1 MVSLEDAVIARLE
14 SHGERFEIL
23 VDPDLAA
30 EFRREDSE
38 VSVEDVLAVQE
49 VFRDAR
55 KGDKASEEAMRKV
68 FETADPLEVTPIIL
82 QRGTIQLT
90 AEQRRQMI
98 EDKRKKII
106 SKIAREAINPQNG
119 LPHPPKRIEKA
130 MEEARVH
137 VDPFKT
143 VDEQVNIV
151 LKAIR
156 TKIPI
161 KFEKVTVAIKI
172 PGDRAGPAY
181 GVISNFGKI
190 KNEEWQSD
198 GSWIAVVEIPGGL
211 QDSFYQK
218 INELTGGNVETRI
231 IK

>member
-1 MVSLEDAVIARLE
+1 
-14 SHGERFEIL
+14 
-23 VDPDLAA
+23 
-30 EFRREDSE
+30 
-38 VSVEDVLAVQE
+38 
-49 VFRDAR
+49 
-55 KGDKASEEAMRKV
+55 
-68 FETADPLEVTPIIL
+68 
-82 QRGTIQLT
+82 
-90 AEQRRQMI
+90 
-98 EDKRKKII
+98 
-106 SKIAREAINPQNG
+106 
-119 LPHPPKRIEKA
+119 

-181 GVISNFGKI
+181 GVISSFGKI

>member
-30 EFRREDSE
+30 EFRKDESGADIEDI
-38 VSVEDVLAVQE
+38 LAVQE
-49 VFRDAR
+49 VFKDAR
-55 KGDKASEEAMRKV
+55 KGDKASEETMRKL
-68 FETADPLEVTPIIL
+68 FQTDDPLEVAKIIL
-82 QRGTIQLT
+82 KKGSIQLT

-98 EDKRKKII
+98 KEKYKKIVN
-106 SKIAREAINPQNG
+106 KIAREAINPQTG

-130 MEEARVH
+130 MKEAKVH

-161 KFEKVTVAIKI
+161 KFEKVKVAIKI
-172 PGDRAGPAY
+172 PGETAGPVY
-181 GVISNFGKI
+181 GIISNFGKI
-190 KNEEWQSD
+190 IEEEWQKD
-198 GSWIAVVEIPGGL
+198 GSWIAIVEIPGGL

-218 INELTGGNVETRI
+218 MSEMTGGQVET
-231 IK
+231 KLLK